1 MDDETERSGVRVA
14 TRLRCFRPLLR
25 EWLTLHARLGREW
38 QSVGDAPW
46 WYNERALLSVLAGAV
61 WRTGGSALEEYSE
74 QKRRDGAL
82 APGRVDLW
90 LSCGPHSFWAE
101 AKAMDIP
108 FTRSGSQMSRV
119 ARCMAEAKADIRRC
133 APDGSTRR
141 LAIVFGRPYLRP
153 GPRAERERRIEWLVE
168 QAPEVE
174 HDALAWVFTD
184 QRRLPT
190 NDDWVC
196 PGAMIWIKE
205 VRR

>member
-1 MDDETERSGVRVA
+1 MEDEAERSGVRVGPH
-14 TRLRCFRPLLR
+14 LRCLRPLLR
-25 EWLTLHARLGREW
+25 EWARLHAQLGREW

-90 LSCGPHSFWAE
+90 LSCGSHSFWAE
-101 AKAMDIP
+101 AKAIEVP
-108 FTRSGSQMSRV
+108 FTRSGSQVDRIT
-119 ARCMAEAKADIRRC
+119 RCMASAKIDIRRC

-141 LAIVFGRPYLRP
+141 LAIVFGKPYLRL
-153 GPRAERERRIEWLVE
+153 GPRAERERPRKRLVA
-168 QAPEVE
+168 QSAAVE
-174 HDALAWVFTD
+174 KHALAWVFPD
-184 QRRLPT
+184 QRRLPK

-205 VRR
+205 LRR